1 MKLRISTDEIFH
13 FIVLYY
19 NTIDYQI
26 ISIKNV
32 YNISLLNIIIIHIK
46 YINIIRYFIIYFL
59 R

>member
-1 MKLRISTDEIFH
+1 MKLHISTDETFH

>member
-1 MKLRISTDEIFH
+1 MKLHISTDETFH

-46 YINIIRYFIIYFL
+46 YINIIRYVIIYFL

>member
-1 MKLRISTDEIFH
+1 MKLHISTDETFH

-19 NTIDYQI
+19 NTINYQI

>member
-1 MKLRISTDEIFH
+1 MKLRIFTDETFH

>member
-1 MKLRISTDEIFH
+1 MKLRISTDETFH

>member
-1 MKLRISTDEIFH
+1 MKLRIFTDETFH

-19 NTIDYQI
+19 NTINYQI